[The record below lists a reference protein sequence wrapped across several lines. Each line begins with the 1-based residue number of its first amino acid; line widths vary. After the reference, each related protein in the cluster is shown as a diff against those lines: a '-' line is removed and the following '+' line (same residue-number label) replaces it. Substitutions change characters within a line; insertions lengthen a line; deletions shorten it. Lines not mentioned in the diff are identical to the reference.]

1 MAGKD
6 RSHADFWYSGTGGT
20 RLHTYLLAST
30 FEGSCRML
38 LTRFI
43 RCAIPN
49 VWHAGAGHLPPRI
62 IHLFPTRHAWCL
74 AYVVPQIDFIFVFH
88 RHLHHHLCI
97 IISFTMSRRAVTP
110 VKRSSSSSTSGS
122 AIPYE
127 VIARIVNLSVVA
139 QLPSLHR
146 SIAGGCV
153 FTSLSA
159 AAPIPTREPIAGR
172 QRS

>member
-6 RSHADFWYSGTGGT
+6 RSHADFWYSGTGAHA
-20 RLHTYLLAST
+20 LHTYLLAST
-30 FEGSCRML
+30 FVGSCRML

-74 AYVVPQIDFIFVFH
+74 YHKLISFSCSIAI
-88 RHLHHHLCI
+88 CI
-97 IISFTMSRRAVTP
+97 IISFTMSRRAVTR